1 MTLTRLTHA
10 LIQQAGSAITNSPI
24 SPREAMV
31 FVFVGIGSA
40 LAGTLIWSVTPKN
53 QRQRATVCAVVVG
66 LALGG
71 MAYGL
76 TIRQWPWV
84 ARIEGSPMAIAF
96 GVGTFVTKV
105 LLLGLDQLPQTIIDG
120 AKNILVAAAGRIASP
135 AQSTPQRPTS
145 PDGDPE
151 KPS

>member
-1 MTLTRLTHA
+1 M
-10 LIQQAGSAITNSPI
+10 I
-24 SPREAMV
+24 

-40 LAGTLIWSVTPKN
+40 LAGLLIWSVTPKN

-71 MAYGL
+71 LVYGL
-76 TIRQWPWV
+76 TIRQWPWL
-84 ARIEGSPMAIAF
+84 ARIEGSAMAIAF

-120 AKNILVAAAGRIASP
+120 AKNILVATASRIANPSASP
-135 AQSTPQRPTS
+135 AARPSS
-145 PDGDPE
+145 PNGDPE